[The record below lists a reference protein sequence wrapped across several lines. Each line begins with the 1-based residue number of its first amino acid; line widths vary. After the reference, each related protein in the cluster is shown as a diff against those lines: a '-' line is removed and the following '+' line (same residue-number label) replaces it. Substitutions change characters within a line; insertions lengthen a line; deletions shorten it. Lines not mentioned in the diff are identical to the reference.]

1 MKPILFSAAI
11 FLLLTSY
18 TCSAKLELNFI
29 QDVAALEKSINSIE
43 LITWDCYGER
53 ELVQFKPKLH
63 WSYNYHKV
71 LPSIADGRASANR
84 KLFVVDFRCEAAQD
98 NFQTIDVKFFEHPFR
113 WLVMLD
119 SVATMSYFQKFPLLQ
134 ASNVIVGFPTAT
146 GSANQRQI
154 IELRQVYKIRD
165 YRPLEVENFGWWSN
179 VTGLNDQ
186 RITKVLSRRR
196 MNFQGEELIA
206 SNVFLTN
213 KTYSL
218 MYNRLESE
226 VDRPLRVVFNQM
238 NALMDLF
245 NGTKRYI
252 FTPTFGY
259 DETGIWIGNSGNLI
273 NDHADIA
280 IAPFFVTLQRLHAL
294 DYLASI
300 LPTHGY
306 FVFRA
311 PQLSTVANLYTLP
324 FSRMVWISFGV
335 LVLVCCV
342 AIFVLMRAEHFKERG
357 RQKTS
362 FSDVMLLT
370 VAGICQMGTSLN
382 ARFNASRLMTVS
394 KPSLLILCRAW
405 F

>member
-1 MKPILFSAAI
+1 
-11 FLLLTSY
+11 
-18 TCSAKLELNFI
+18 
-29 QDVAALEKSINSIE
+29 
-43 LITWDCYGER
+43 
-53 ELVQFKPKLH
+53 
-63 WSYNYHKV
+63 
-71 LPSIADGRASANR
+71 
-84 KLFVVDFRCEAAQD
+84 
-98 NFQTIDVKFFEHPFR
+98 
-113 WLVMLD
+113 
-119 SVATMSYFQKFPLLQ
+119 
-134 ASNVIVGFPTAT
+134 
-146 GSANQRQI
+146 
-154 IELRQVYKIRD
+154 
-165 YRPLEVENFGWWSN
+165 
-179 VTGLNDQ
+179 
-186 RITKVLSRRR
+186 
-196 MNFQGEELIA
+196 
-206 SNVFLTN
+206 
-213 KTYSL
+213 